1 MTSFRFM
8 MGTLPQLIGLE
19 NIVAKITH
27 RISIAPTIHY
37 TSGFALTILSVVVAS
52 LLLGSLRTLVG
63 CFLFLVEDDK

>member
-1 MTSFRFM
+1 M

-27 RISIAPTIHY
+27 RSSLAPTIHY

-52 LLLGSLRTLVG
+52 LLLGSLRTQVR
-63 CFLFLVEDDK
+63 CFFILFYFLVEDNK